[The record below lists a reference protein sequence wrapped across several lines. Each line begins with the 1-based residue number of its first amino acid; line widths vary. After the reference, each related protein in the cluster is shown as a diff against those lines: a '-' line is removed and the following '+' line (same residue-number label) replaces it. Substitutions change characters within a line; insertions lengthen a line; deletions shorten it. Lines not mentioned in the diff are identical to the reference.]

1 MNSALQQAI
10 NDFFSIEQSDARRIF
25 HGRGQ
30 LHPGLEHICLDWFR
44 PVLLITA
51 YQAIEDVAA
60 LLAAIRAADGQGQVG
75 SIILQKRYFKGAPA
89 ELLSGTEMASTVVT
103 EGRLLFEVHPGQQQ
117 NAGLF
122 LDMRPLRDWL
132 LLHAQGRNV
141 LNLFAYTCSLSVA
154 ALAGGAS
161 RVTNVDISKTS
172 MQWGEKNHGLNGQ
185 GRDRVRAI
193 PHNLFRSWGRIM
205 QYGRYD
211 LVIIDPPTR
220 QRGAFDVAKNYGAVI
235 RKLSKLCNAHADVI
249 ASINSPFLDTD
260 YLVKQFADNAP
271 EAKLIA
277 TIPAAAEFADKFPER
292 GLKICHFRMG
302 SREED
307 AIRTQYRQSAQLP

>member
-1 MNSALQQAI
+1 
-10 NDFFSIEQSDARRIF
+10 
-25 HGRGQ
+25 
-30 LHPGLEHICLDWFR
+30 
-44 PVLLITA
+44 
-51 YQAIEDVAA
+51 
-60 LLAAIRAADGQGQVG
+60 
-75 SIILQKRYFKGAPA
+75 
-89 ELLSGTEMASTVVT
+89 MANTVVA
-103 EGRLLFEVHPGQQQ
+103 EGSLLFEVHPGQQQ

-132 LLHAQGRNV
+132 QQNARGKNV

-172 MQWGEKNHGLNGQ
+172 MLWGEKNHGLNGQ
-185 GRDRVRAI
+185 SLDRITPI
-193 PHNLFRSWGRIM
+193 PYNLFRSWGRIQ

-249 ASINSPFLDTD
+249 ASINSPFLDTE
-260 YLVKQFADNAP
+260 YLVNQFASNAP
-271 EAKLIA
+271 DATLIA
-277 TIPAAAEFADKFPER
+277 MIPAAAEFADKFPER
-292 GLKICHFRMG
+292 GLKVCHFRMG
-302 SREED
+302 SD
-307 AIRTQYRQSAQLP
+307 QL